1 MATIDELRDHLFA
14 TIKALRDPANPMELD
29 RAKTIAEVSQ
39 VVINSAKVEVEAM
52 RVTGGISATG
62 FLPTA
67 AKTIT
72 SGDGSASESPI
83 DRARAQRQIMRE
95 KA

>member
-1 MATIDELRDHLFA
+1 MATIDELREHLFE
-14 TIKALRDPANPMELD
+14 TIKALRDPSNPMDLD

-52 RVTGGISATG
+52 RVTGGSSATG
-62 FLPTA
+62 FLPTTE
-67 AKTIT
+67 KTI
-72 SGDGSASESPI
+72 SGSAIGTGDTAI

-95 KA
+95 RA